1 MQRSRGE
8 AQVRKNRAH
17 SNQRLQI
24 HYPCPFP
31 SQIPP
36 SHIWQ
41 AMHAWSAWE
50 IDSRDC
56 AHTLRV
62 RVQPSFR
69 RDSIHES
76 VCMQQVFTSR
86 QRTGSRLVQ
95 NDIRFVFSLLH
106 GTRQLSQTLSKSS
119 GKTCA
124 SKSCA
129 VDMQNYPPAFISF
142 ILLGKLGTRQLSQTL
157 SGRKCAS
164 TSLRQ
169 ACEIYSS
176 TSDSLLILGKLGTR
190 QLSQTLSSSLGR
202 ECASSSL
209 RKLFSFLLLG
219 KLGTRQ
225 LSQTLSN

>member
-8 AQVRKNRAH
+8 AHVPEKSYTFHPKVSNALSLRISLANPPFTHMAGHACMKCMGNR
-17 SNQRLQI
+17 L
-24 HYPCPFP
+24 
-31 SQIPP
+31 
-36 SHIWQ
+36 
-41 AMHAWSAWE
+41 
-50 IDSRDC
+50 C

-62 RVQPSFR
+62 RVQPSLR
-69 RDSIHES
+69 HDSIHER

-86 QRTGSRLVQ
+86 QRTGNRLVQ
-95 NDIRFVFSLLH
+95 NDIRFVFSLTH
-106 GTRQLSQTLSKSS
+106 GTRQLSQTLSMPS
-119 GKTCA
+119 GKICA

-129 VDMQNYPPAFISF
+129 VDMQNYPPAFNSF

-169 ACEIYSS
+169 AIEIYSS
-176 TSDSLLILGKLGTR
+176 TFDSLLILGKLGTR
-190 QLSQTLSSSLGR
+190 QLLQTLSSLLGR

-209 RKLFSFLLLG
+209 RKLFTILLLG

>member
-1 MQRSRGE
+1 VPTHSRYACNPSSGMNPITKVFVYSNYSRSVSARETDWYRMTSGLSFLCSM
-8 AQVRKNRAH
+8 ALGSFHK
-17 SNQRLQI
+17 L
-24 HYPCPFP
+24 FP
-31 SQIPP
+31 
-36 SHIWQ
+36 
-41 AMHAWSAWE
+41 
-50 IDSRDC
+50 
-56 AHTLRV
+56 
-62 RVQPSFR
+62 
-69 RDSIHES
+69 
-76 VCMQQVFTSR
+76 
-86 QRTGSRLVQ
+86 
-95 NDIRFVFSLLH
+95 
-106 GTRQLSQTLSKSS
+106 KSS
-119 GKTCA
+119 GQMCA

-169 ACEIYSS
+169 ACEIHSP
-176 TSDSLLILGKLGTR
+176 TFDSLLILGKLGTR

-225 LSQTLSN
+225 LSQTLSKSPGRGCASTSLR